1 MHDEG
6 MLMRIRTS
14 LHIDD
19 FLLNNAAKL
28 TGVKE
33 KILIGAH
40 GLEALIAKRV
50 PAAWPDLRDRERSS
64 RDSEMAAERETIV
77 RTLVFY
83 PQENPCPKLA

>member
-1 MHDEG
+1 MH
-6 MLMRIRTS
+6 IRTT

-19 FLLNNAAKL
+19 SLLNIAAKL

-50 PAAWPDLRDRERSS
+50 PAGWPDLRDRERSS
-64 RDSEMAAERETIV
+64 RDSEMVAERETIV

-83 PQENPCPKLA
+83 PQEGPCPKLA